1 MSADNPTTTA
11 GIRKINQLYDEGEQ
25 AWYDVYEAPGIADP
39 LVTATV
45 PREDQS
51 VGAVI
56 RHLLRCGAQLPPVN
70 ERQGII
76 TAAIA
81 SEAPIV
87 RRAARNGWR
96 DATTFV
102 THRSVVSG
110 RDDAEAIMPPTGAYA
125 GSTGHMQDRGDLDG
139 WRALIKVARF
149 STAMMIAL
157 AAIFAAPLLKIALR
171 PNFGLV
177 LFGPSRSGKSTAQLA
192 GASALGYGQEED
204 LPSLNAT
211 VSGLLAVAV
220 AFNDHAIPINEIG
233 TARGGKNNVYEV
245 VRETTYGLMN
255 GQDIIR
261 HPSWAGSD
269 GGATATFQVL
279 PLMSSEH
286 SPDAWAAR
294 KGETR
299 DEGETAR
306 LIGVPVLFN
315 GSQTIFDLA
324 PKTLTGADLAAWE
337 KQQFQLLREGLP
349 NFRGL
354 AFSTYTEWLA
364 RQHKAV
370 EEVVRILVANFEVA
384 VARPTMSPVERDIVA
399 KFGVLY
405 AGGLFAIAAGVL
417 PLDMKRLGAAL
428 KRACLAALAEIP
440 NPQAELM
447 ADLKV
452 LKGKLNGA
460 SVLDTETCTRKQLRL
475 MHNADG
481 FRQIK
486 NEGLECVVRSEVFTR
501 WFRSE
506 LRRQRVLEWLDA
518 EGFLNH
524 GRDRTTGRS
533 IEWAQRQVTWPDTSR
548 KRSISVYLPGGFAD
562 LERAF

>member
-1 MSADNPTTTA
+1 MFTDSTTPNA
-11 GIRKINQLYDEGEQ
+11 GIRKIKQLFDEGEQ
-25 AWYDVYEAPGIADP
+25 VWYDIYEAPGIEGA
-39 LVTATV
+39 VIRATV
-45 PREDQS
+45 PRQDQS
-51 VGAVI
+51 VAAAS
-56 RHLLRCGAQLPPVN
+56 RYLLGKGAQLPSIS

-76 TAAIA
+76 GAAIVA
-81 SEAPIV
+81 DAPIV

-96 DATTFV
+96 DTTTFV
-102 THRSVVSG
+102 THRSVASG
-110 RDDAEAIMPPTGAYA
+110 RDNAEAIVPPNGAFA
-125 GSTGHMQDRGDLDG
+125 GSAGHMQDRGDLDG
-139 WRALIKVARF
+139 WRSLMLIARF
-149 STAMMIAL
+149 STAMMVAL
-157 AAIFAAPLLKIALR
+157 AAAFAAPLLKIARR

-177 LFGPSRSGKSTAQLA
+177 LHGPSRSGKSTAQLA
-192 GASALGYGQEED
+192 GASVLGYGQEED

-211 VSGLLAVAV
+211 GPGLLAVAV
-220 AFNDHAIPINEIG
+220 AFNDHLLAINEVG
-233 TARGGKNNVYEV
+233 TARGAKRDVYEV

-255 GQDIIR
+255 GQDVIR
-261 HPSWAGSD
+261 HPNWSGSD
-269 GGATATFQVL
+269 GGAAATFQVL
-279 PLMSSEH
+279 VLMSSEL

-294 KGETR
+294 KGEAR

-315 GSQTIFDLA
+315 GSRTIFDLA
-324 PKTLTGADLAAWE
+324 PKPLSGVDLAAWE
-337 KQQFQLLREGLP
+337 KKQFQLLREGLP
-349 NFRGL
+349 NFRGR

-364 RQHKAV
+364 RRPEFVENMVRFAV
-370 EEVVRILVANFEVA
+370 PIFESAVA
-384 VARPTMSPVERDIVA
+384 VPTMSPVARDIVA

-405 AGGLFAIAAGVL
+405 AGGLMAIAAGVL
-417 PLDMKRLGAAL
+417 PLDMGQLGAAL

-440 NPQAELM
+440 NPQAELI
-447 ADLKV
+447 ADLKA
-452 LKGKLNGA
+452 LKAKLSCA
-460 SVLDTETCTRKQLRL
+460 SVLDTESCTRKQLRL

-486 NEGLECVVRSEVFTR
+486 NEGLEFVVRSEVFTK

-518 EGFLNH
+518 EGFLDH

-533 IEWAQRQVTWPDTSR
+533 IQWAQRQVTWPDTSR